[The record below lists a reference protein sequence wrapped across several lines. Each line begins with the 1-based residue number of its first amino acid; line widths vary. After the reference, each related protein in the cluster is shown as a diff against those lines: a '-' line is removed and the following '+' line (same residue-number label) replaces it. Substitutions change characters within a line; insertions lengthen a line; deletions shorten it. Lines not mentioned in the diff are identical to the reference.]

1 MPHPLSPTV
10 HRHAKVHLY
19 LAHLERRGVAVA
31 HQVANQRPIFG
42 HLFRPRA
49 VRHPRRLHHRLV
61 PAHYIHY
68 PHEAVVQDGELY
80 VQKRFGHFAAFFRKD
95 SSFFVFRFLA
105 GAKFVR
111 KSLQKLNTK
120 YFADIV
126 TIRNFVT

>member
-1 MPHPLSPTV
+1 V
-10 HRHAKVHLY
+10 KFDF
-19 LAHLERRGVAVA
+19 AHFKRGGVAVA
-31 HQVANQRPIFG
+31 HQVADQRPIFG
-42 HLFRPRA
+42 NLFRPRA

-68 PHEAVVQDGELY
+68 PHEAVVQDGKLD
-80 VQKRFGHFAAFFRKD
+80 VQKRFRHFSDFFSAKIAL
-95 SSFFVFRFLA
+95 FLLFGFLA

-120 YFADIV
+120 NFADIV